1 MFDGAELTDTST
13 AGTTSVVA
21 TGGDFDASGLG
32 VLSGTL
38 DVSDLDVDAVTLLS
52 GNTVDVGSNPDSLSL

>member
-1 MFDGAELTDTST
+1 MTVFDGAELTDTST

-38 DVSDLDVDAVTLLS
+38 DVSDGARGRCHS
-52 GNTVDVGSNPDSLSL
+52 AERKHCRCW